1 MTTRVDVRKVELAE
15 HKANCADDS
24 FDEWESSRLD
34 ELAYDYPE
42 DILLISGPNAMAYRA
57 ESAAARRATDCS
69 RSVTHG

>member
-1 MTTRVDVRKVELAE
+1 MTTRVDVRKVEQAE
-15 HKANCADDS
+15 HAADCADDS
-24 FDEWESSRLD
+24 FDEWGDALLA

-42 DILLISGPNAMAYRA
+42 DFPLSSRMNVTLYRT

>member
-1 MTTRVDVRKVELAE
+1 MTTRVDVRKVENEE
-15 HKANCADDS
+15 HAANCADDS
-24 FDEWESSRLD
+24 FDEWEDALLA

-42 DILLISGPNAMAYRA
+42 DFPLISAMNATAYRT